1 MRASSTVCLLLT
13 ALLPVASMTAPVA
26 ASAQRPLRAARLRH
40 PAPPES
46 QGAVAILPLV
56 YVDGTPAA
64 IRTANALLRS
74 LAMRGHLDIV
84 TAARIQQPWYLALE
98 GEELDAQHG
107 LADDRYLTA
116 LGKALGVDWVVT
128 GRVQWRDERQFL
140 DPESINGSVCT
151 VDLRL
156 LDVRRHRFALAP
168 STVRMDSRATEREV
182 GDLRAILGGELPP
195 VLTEDTRAAHQSRV
209 VTLALARAIQPW
221 FGGKSQRAGTVFA
234 PMSGATFDL
243 LLQNAAT
250 ATTPARTPLR

>member
-13 ALLPVASMTAPVA
+13 ALLPVASMTAPIAV
-26 ASAQRPLRAARLRH
+26 SAQRSPQPAARLRQ

-56 YVDGTPAA
+56 YVHGTPAA
-64 IRTANALLRS
+64 IQTANALLRS
-74 LAMRGHLDIV
+74 LVTRGRLEIV

-98 GEELDAQHG
+98 GEELDAQYG

-128 GRVQWRDERQFL
+128 GRVQWREERQFL

-151 VDLRL
+151 VELRI

-168 STVRMDSRATEREV
+168 STVRVDSRATEREV
-182 GDLRAILGGELPP
+182 GDLRAVLGGELPP
-195 VLTEDTRAAHQSRV
+195 VVTEDTRAAHQARA
-209 VTLALARAIQPW
+209 VTLALARAIQP
-221 FGGKSQRAGTVFA
+221 
-234 PMSGATFDL
+234 L
-243 LLQNAAT
+243 LRRIQ
-250 ATTPARTPLR
+250 